1 MVPVALTIAGSDSGG
16 GAGIQADLKTFA
28 AFDVY
33 GASVVTALTAQNT
46 RGVKAIA
53 AVEPAFV
60 AAQIDAVLDDLDVG
74 AVKTGMLLSAAVI
87 DVVVDRLAARPPR
100 HLVVDPVLVATSG
113 EPLLEPAAIVRLRE
127 RLVPL
132 ATLVTPNL
140 REAEALTGRPVTR
153 SADLRDAAR
162 ALLDLGARAV
172 LVKGGHLEGEAL
184 DLLDDGKSVRELSA
198 PRIAR
203 PDAHGTGC
211 TLSAAIAAG
220 LARGLELGAAVVAA
234 KRYVTH
240 AIESASRVG
249 QGAPALHHLPRED
262 PLRAR

>member
-1 MVPVALTIAGSDSGG
+1 
-16 GAGIQADLKTFA
+16 
-28 AFDVY
+28 
-33 GASVVTALTAQNT
+33 
-46 RGVKAIA
+46 
-53 AVEPAFV
+53 
-60 AAQIDAVLDDLDVG
+60 
-74 AVKTGMLLSAAVI
+74 SAAVI

-127 RLVPL
+127 RLRPPPPPL
-132 ATLVTPNL
+132 TPHL
-140 REAEALTGRPVTR
+140 RHGAALTRRPGTR
-153 SADLRDAAR
+153 SADPRAAAR
-162 ALLDLGARAV
+162 APPDLGARAV

-262 PLRAR
+262 PPRA